1 MLLIIK
7 YVAVFTFVVSLGN
20 AQQQKT
26 FDIKVEVKNA
36 KNDDGKMFFALYD
49 NEDNFLKK
57 EIKGEIK
64 VITNKTSLITFKNV
78 PRGVYAVSVF
88 HDKNDNGEM
97 DTNSL
102 GIPIENFGCSNDAK
116 GFMGPPKWKNAKF
129 ELSDKDKNIII
140 NL

>member
-1 MLLIIK
+1 MSLLIK
-7 YVAVFTFVVSLGN
+7 YVVAFTFVVSVVN

-36 KNDDGKMFFALYD
+36 KNDEGKMFFALYD
-49 NEDNFLKK
+49 KEGDFLKK
-57 EIKGEIK
+57 EIKGGIK
-64 VITNKTSLITFKNV
+64 VITNKTAVITFKNV
-78 PRGVYAVSVF
+78 PKGVYAVSVF
-88 HDKNDNGEM
+88 HDKNDNGKM

-129 ELSDKDKNIII
+129 VLSDKDKNIII

>member
-1 MLLIIK
+1 MRLILK
-7 YVAVFTFVVSLGN
+7 YVAVFTFVVSLAN
-20 AQQQKT
+20 AQQQKA

-49 NEDNFLKK
+49 NEKDFLKK
-57 EIKGEIK
+57 EIKGDIE
-64 VITNKTSLITFKNV
+64 VITNKTSIITFKNV
-78 PRGVYAVSVF
+78 PTGVYAVSVF

-97 DTNSL
+97 DTNGL
-102 GIPIENFGCSNDAK
+102 GIPTENFGCSNNAK

>member
-1 MLLIIK
+1 MRLILK
-7 YVAVFTFVVSLGN
+7 YVAAFTFVVSLAN

-26 FDIKVEVKNA
+26 YDIKVEVKNA
-36 KNDDGKMFFALYD
+36 KSDEGKMFFALYD
-49 NEDNFLKK
+49 NEEDFLKK

-64 VITNKTSLITFKNV
+64 VITNKTSIITFKNV
-78 PRGVYAVSVF
+78 PAGVYAVSVF

-97 DTNSL
+97 DTNGL

>member
-1 MLLIIK
+1 MSLLIK
-7 YVAVFTFVVSLGN
+7 YVAVFTFVVSLVN

-36 KNDDGKMFFALYD
+36 KNDEGKMFFALYD
-49 NEDNFLKK
+49 NEEDFLKK

-64 VITNKTSLITFKNV
+64 EITNKTSIITFKNI
-78 PRGVYAVSVF
+78 PTGVYAVSVF
-88 HDKNDNGEM
+88 HDENDNGEM
-97 DTNSL
+97 DTNGL
-102 GIPIENFGCSNDAK
+102 GIPTENFGCSNDAK
-116 GFMGPPKWKNAKF
+116 GFMGPPNWKKAKF

>member
-1 MLLIIK
+1 MSLLIK
-7 YVAVFTFVVSLGN
+7 YLAVFTFVVTVVN

-26 FDIKVEVKNA
+26 YDIKVEVKNA
-36 KNDDGKMFFALYD
+36 KSDEGKMFFALYD
-49 NEDNFLKK
+49 NEEDFLKK

-64 VITNKTSLITFKNV
+64 VITNKTSIITFKNV
-78 PRGVYAVSVF
+78 PAGVYAVSVF

-97 DTNSL
+97 DTNGL

>member
-1 MLLIIK
+1 MRLILK
-7 YVAVFTFVVSLGN
+7 YVAVFTFVVSLAN
-20 AQQQKT
+20 AQQQKA

-49 NEDNFLKK
+49 NEKDFLKN
-57 EIKGEIK
+57 EIKGDIE
-64 VITNKTSLITFKNV
+64 VITNKTSIITFKNV
-78 PRGVYAVSVF
+78 PTGVYAVSVF

-97 DTNSL
+97 DTNGL
-102 GIPIENFGCSNDAK
+102 GIPTENFGCSNNAK

>member
-1 MLLIIK
+1 MRLILK
-7 YVAVFTFVVSLGN
+7 YVAVFTFVVSLAN
-20 AQQQKT
+20 AQQQKA

-49 NEDNFLKK
+49 NEKDFLKQ
-57 EIKGEIK
+57 EIKGGIE
-64 VITNKTSLITFKNV
+64 VITNKTSIITFKNV
-78 PRGVYAVSVF
+78 PTGVYAVSVF

-97 DTNSL
+97 DTNGL
-102 GIPIENFGCSNDAK
+102 GIPTENFGCSNNAK

>member
-1 MLLIIK
+1 MSLLIK
-7 YVAVFTFVVSLGN
+7 YMAVFTFVVSVVN

-26 FDIKVEVKNA
+26 YDIKVEVKNA
-36 KNDDGKMFFALYD
+36 KSDEGKMFFALYD
-49 NEDNFLKK
+49 NEEDFLKK

-64 VITNKTSLITFKNV
+64 VITNKTSIITFKNV
-78 PRGVYAVSVF
+78 PAGVYAVSVF
-88 HDKNDNGEM
+88 HDKNDNGKM
-97 DTNSL
+97 DTNGL

-129 ELSDKDKNIII
+129 EVSDKDKNIII

>member
-1 MLLIIK
+1 MRLILK
-7 YVAVFTFVVSLGN
+7 YVAVFTFVVSLAN

-49 NEDNFLKK
+49 NEKDFLKK
-57 EIKGEIK
+57 EIKGDIE
-64 VITNKTSLITFKNV
+64 VITNKTSIITFKNV
-78 PRGVYAVSVF
+78 PTGVYAVSVF

-97 DTNSL
+97 DTNGL
-102 GIPIENFGCSNDAK
+102 GIPTENFGCSNNAK

>member
-1 MLLIIK
+1 MCKIIK
-7 YVAVFTFVVSLGN
+7 YVAVFTFVVSLAN

-49 NEDNFLKK
+49 NEDDFLKK
-57 EIKGEIK
+57 EIKGGIE
-64 VITNKTSLITFKNV
+64 VITNKTSIITFKNV
-78 PRGVYAVSVF
+78 PTGVYAVSVF

-97 DTNSL
+97 DTNGL
-102 GIPIENFGCSNDAK
+102 GIPTENFGCSNDAK

>member
-1 MLLIIK
+1 MGLVMK
-7 YVAVFTFVVSLGN
+7 YLAVFAFVVSLVN

-26 FDIKVEVKNA
+26 FEIKVEVKNA
-36 KNDDGKMFFALYD
+36 KNDEGKMFFALYD
-49 NEDNFLKK
+49 NEEDFLKK
-57 EIKGEIK
+57 EIKGEIN
-64 VITNKTSLITFKNV
+64 VITNKTSIITFKNV
-78 PRGVYAVSVF
+78 PAGVYAVSVF

-102 GIPIENFGCSNDAK
+102 GIPVENFGCSNDAK

-129 ELSDKDKNIII
+129 ELSDKDKTITI